1 MKEPISQKIDVV
13 RWVNTHGDTLYRYAY
28 SKIGDRHIAE
38 DLVQDAFLGALQNA
52 KDDLVIQNEK
62 SWLFSI
68 LRNKIVDYYRKLERE
83 KKQRGN
89 QYSEEEMD
97 EGSHFIGMGMWKKD
111 AQSAMWTNTDNL
123 TTDQEFNA
131 VLDACLTKLPAHYQ
145 TVVRLK
151 IMENETTDIVCQ
163 DLGISNANLWQI
175 IHRTKLRLRACINK
189 YWFQA

>member
-1 MKEPISQKIDVV
+1 MKESSSQKIDVAD
-13 RWVNTHGDTLYRYAY
+13 WVNTHGDALYRYAY

-38 DLVQDAFLGALQNA
+38 DLVQDAFLGALQSA
-52 KDDLVIQNEK
+52 KKELVIQNQK

-83 KKQRGN
+83 KKQAGN
-89 QYSEEEMD
+89 QYTEEEMD
-97 EGSHFIGMGMWKKD
+97 EGSHFIGMGMWRKD
-111 AQSAMWTNTDNL
+111 AQGTSWTHTENL
-123 TTDQEFNA
+123 AVDEEFNA
-131 VLDACLTKLPAHYQ
+131 VLDACLTKLPEHYQ

-151 IMENETTDIVCQ
+151 IMENEVTDTICQ

-189 YWFQA
+189 HWFQA